1 MLQSWGLWMLLLA
14 CNLFKITLI
23 LRKHSAA
30 NQYRYYLKEGLIRIE
45 FLHLVLMSPRAAW
58 TLSIFTG
65 SVSTSWYKLM
75 CIVVFSQIAGWPDY
89 LHIIVLSLFPDL
101 LFSLFTFP
109 TWLAVTGHVGSDDS
123 NLNKVQR
130 LLLRIIENFPNLY
143 VESKALNE
151 RHPSYVKPVVTK
163 SMWRLPSCSSWA
175 QTQIEPIITNYW
187 AWIH

>member
-1 MLQSWGLWMLLLA
+1 MSFYKKLHFWNFQRPLDKVCIADSLTCWDPMLQSWGLWMLLLA

-75 CIVVFSQIAGWPDY
+75 CIVVFPQIAGWPDY

-123 NLNKVQR
+123 NLNKVQSY
-130 LLLRIIENFPNLY
+130 FC
-143 VESKALNE
+143 ESLKTFQTSMLNP
-151 RHPSYVKPVVTK
+151 RPWMKDTPL
-163 SMWRLPSCSSWA
+163 MWN
-175 QTQIEPIITNYW
+175 Q
-187 AWIH
+187 

>member
-30 NQYRYYLKEGLIRIE
+30 SQYRYYLKEDWNRIE

-89 LHIIVLSLFPDL
+89 PHITVLSLFPDL

-163 SMWRLPSCSSWA
+163 SMGSLSSYTSRAEA
-175 QTQIEPIITNYW
+175 QEEPVIFLEF
-187 AWIH
+187 